1 MAQTLITVPFLIKG
15 TRRKCPNYSKFRKYS
30 CRWASSRTSRRKA
43 GSIIFNFDRHHPVNR
58 FSLTLILISGGSF
71 KPPILLDPLKH
82 KYMFFSCLIVSLF
95 IKKLHIFFLFQC
107 SFASWCIFSVQDRH
121 EQDFLQINNIKIL
134 FLNNDN
140 SSIAPSNLLTF
151 YNIFEIL

>member
-82 KYMFFSCLIVSLF
+82 KYMFF
-95 IKKLHIFFLFQC
+95 FLFK
-107 SFASWCIFSVQDRH
+107 SKFIYKEATYILSFSVFFC
-121 EQDFLQINNIKIL
+121 FLMYFQCPGQTWTR
-134 FLNNDN
+134 F
-140 SSIAPSNLLTF
+140 PSN
-151 YNIFEIL
+151 